1 MKCPYCYTDLPDTAK
16 FCYKCKSNL
25 PGSSAETE
33 KRPCPNCGVP
43 LPVTAKEC
51 YVCKIKFDLGG
62 TLSPA
67 SIVEKESGTLNGSAG
82 SFQPGYKPYTK
93 LPQNNNTVKA
103 KPTKQSTGGCGA
115 VLLVIVILIAI
126 YAYSQ
131 KNKTKDDESSN
142 EPQVT
147 NTTQSAQETS
157 KTTTQADVSPLDKK
171 LASDMKNMKIGEVGK
186 KNKVYLSLA
195 YVKRSNEMH
204 YLSVTDYTDSDHEIL
219 YFFVDIFNDSND
231 KKTISDSNFNCY
243 IDGSQVDH
251 FDCMYL
257 FTEDEVSE
265 YNSNEIDS
273 GCARLLALD
282 YEVPLEWSEAKL
294 YYGSDCIWI
303 VKNSDVSD
311 EAYDGRKIINADY
324 SYQNTPENKTIYSG
338 DYELIYDGFEYYDT
352 ENYYTDVVYAVFKF
366 TINAK
371 TEVDSSLVGYNMR
384 CYQNNYLT
392 DDATYIMD
400 DKIDDYINIFSVDE
414 IHEGMSAKIY
424 VAFEIPK
431 KGGDFRMVFDDGYIA
446 DNKIADVYVVDT
458 DDEE

>member
-33 KRPCPNCGVP
+33 KRPCPNCGAP

-67 SIVEKESGTLNGSAG
+67 PIVEKESGTLNGSAG

-93 LPQNNNTVKA
+93 LPQSNNTVKA

-171 LASDMKNMKIGEVGK
+171 LASDMKNMSVGDIGK
-186 KNKVYLSLA
+186 DKNVYYCLA
-195 YVKRSNEMH
+195 YVKKSNELA
-204 YLSVTDYTDSDHEIL
+204 YEVASSDYTDENHEIL
-219 YFFVDIFNDSND
+219 FAFVDIYNNS
-231 KKTISDSNFNCY
+231 
-243 IDGSQVDH
+243 
-251 FDCMYL
+251 
-257 FTEDEVSE
+257 DEVSE
-265 YNSNEIDS
+265 ADEYDFSCYVDGTKVERMDADFYVLEDDIKGLHHNYIDSTTSELLLLQYEIPINCSEIKIFYGSSLVWVVDYNSVTDESYSGVKPLMQNVKHKSTPVDS
-273 GCARLLALD
+273 QVLSGNYD
-282 YEVPLEWSEAKL
+282 MF
-294 YYGSDCIWI
+294 
-303 VKNSDVSD
+303 
-311 EAYDGRKIINADY
+311 YDG
-324 SYQNTPENKTIYSG
+324 T
-338 DYELIYDGFEYYDT
+338 EYYTEETYWKDT
-352 ENYYTDVVYAVFKF
+352 KYIIFKF
-366 TINAK
+366 TIKAK
-371 TEVDSSLVGYNMR
+371 TTVDIPSGHYMR
-384 CYQNNYLT
+384 CYQENYLLDSADYVIDEKF
-392 DDATYIMD
+392 DDH
-400 DKIDDYINIFSVDE
+400 INIFDIDE
-414 IHEGMSAKIY
+414 IQEGMSAKIY
-424 VAFEIPK
+424 IAFEVNNMSP
-431 KGGDFRMVFDDGYIA
+431 DFMLVYVDDGFGSKGKTSVFF
-446 DNKIADVYVVDT
+446 N
-458 DDEE
+458 DEN